1 MTKYNPLYAVLTAV
15 ILVIILVS
23 CNNTPD
29 EVPFPE
35 NELGSSL
42 PVAVPLQFS
51 AEKKLTWDTVR
62 HGGINPSIKKLD
74 IEQLPST
81 PYDTSGFKSFSVQ
94 PEEVHFDFNDL
105 PEASF
110 DIDKLPSNPL
120 QFKTTVFAPPP
131 VIKAGLPTEQKDKPL
146 SIFDFGQA
154 VKIKMYFSWLHTKWF
169 KPGCIIRR

>member
-1 MTKYNPLYAVLTAV
+1 
-15 ILVIILVS
+15 
-23 CNNTPD
+23 
-29 EVPFPE
+29 
-35 NELGSSL
+35 
-42 PVAVPLQFS
+42 
-51 AEKKLTWDTVR
+51 
-62 HGGINPSIKKLD
+62 
-74 IEQLPST
+74 
-81 PYDTSGFKSFSVQ
+81 VQ

-154 VKIKMYFSWLHTKWF
+154 QGLQAKFVTCLLKDKNGLMWIFSQEGLFRYDGEHIRTYI
-169 KPGCIIRR
+169 PGPVTSIANGMAEDNYGRIWYLNDEEWE

>member
-62 HGGINPSIKKLD
+62 HRR
-74 IEQLPST
+74 
-81 PYDTSGFKSFSVQ
+81 YKSF
-94 PEEVHFDFNDL
+94 HKKIRYRA
-105 PEASF
+105 ASF
-110 DIDKLPSNPL
+110 NTL
-120 QFKTTVFAPPP
+120 
-131 VIKAGLPTEQKDKPL
+131 
-146 SIFDFGQA
+146 
-154 VKIKMYFSWLHTKWF
+154 
-169 KPGCIIRR
+169 